1 MMIDVNPNVP
11 QNLLLDSNIRDWVVL
26 PLLVIMIAAGLL
38 RHHVSVWLRTTSK
51 PIPYHD
57 VQARNLLQR
66 ATRLHSI
73 SNVSKVK
80 WEARRRYYSTGL
92 LREEVARLE
101 QERKQQEEQAKND
114 STRMEDFNPMSA
126 MMDTVKGNAV
136 FMVQNMVMMQGI
148 SFFFQGYVL
157 LKVPFSLTNGF
168 SKSFLLRVHKSMHDF
183 PFFKFLSILNTILT
197 QFIFFY
203 FFSMR
208 SVIEMM
214 FQRGLDLSTLDTSY
228 VSSVS
233 WYFLVMFGLRAF
245 FRLAIGELNQE
256 TQESTITQHSFGITN
271 VAPNPQNKFN
281 PEQALKTEAD
291 NLQFQKQIESL
302 DDVEKRLLGH
312 RYPKR
317 RKI

>member
-157 LKVPFSLTNGF
+157 LKVLSYFVFTNSCMISLSLNFSPF
-168 SKSFLLRVHKSMHDF
+168 
-183 PFFKFLSILNTILT
+183 LT
-197 QFIFFY
+197 QFLLNSFSFIF
-203 FFSMR
+203 SQC
-208 SVIEMM
+208 VP
-214 FQRGLDLSTLDTSY
+214 L
-228 VSSVS
+228 
-233 WYFLVMFGLRAF
+233 
-245 FRLAIGELNQE
+245 
-256 TQESTITQHSFGITN
+256 
-271 VAPNPQNKFN
+271 
-281 PEQALKTEAD
+281 
-291 NLQFQKQIESL
+291 
-302 DDVEKRLLGH
+302 
-312 RYPKR
+312 
-317 RKI
+317 

>member
-1 MMIDVNPNVP
+1 MMIDVNPNAP

-73 SNVSKVK
+73 SNISKVK

-92 LREEVARLE
+92 LRDEVARLE
-101 QERKQQEEQAKND
+101 QERKQQEELAKND
-114 STRMEDFNPMSA
+114 STRIEDFNPMST
-126 MMDTVKGNAV
+126 MMDAVKGNAV

-168 SKSFLLRVHKSMHDF
+168 SKFSYSVFTRSCMISLSLNSSPFLTRFLLNSF
-183 PFFKFLSILNTILT
+183 C
-197 QFIFFY
+197 FIFLNAFRY
-203 FFSMR
+203 RNDVSTRIRFVNSRHKLCFICFMVFFGNVWVACIFPLGYR
-208 SVIEMM
+208 
-214 FQRGLDLSTLDTSY
+214 
-228 VSSVS
+228 
-233 WYFLVMFGLRAF
+233 RAKS
-245 FRLAIGELNQE
+245 RNAGEYD
-256 TQESTITQHSFGITN
+256 HSI
-271 VAPNPQNKFN
+271 
-281 PEQALKTEAD
+281 
-291 NLQFQKQIESL
+291 
-302 DDVEKRLLGH
+302 
-312 RYPKR
+312 
-317 RKI
+317 